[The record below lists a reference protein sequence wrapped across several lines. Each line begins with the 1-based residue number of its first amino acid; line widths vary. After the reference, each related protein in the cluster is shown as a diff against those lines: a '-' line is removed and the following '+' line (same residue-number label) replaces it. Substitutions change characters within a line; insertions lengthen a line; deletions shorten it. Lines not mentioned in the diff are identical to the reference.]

1 MKKIKWVDGI
11 LVLGILFII
20 VGLGMNLKQEE
31 TKVVVERNSM
41 VKNDVVL
48 GASLSAVNGKISLN
62 RASLAEL
69 ESLPKIG
76 PKLGQRIIDYR
87 VKNKGFRNVEEIKL
101 VDGIGEK
108 MYEQIKEKLSL

>member
-1 MKKIKWVDGI
+1 MLIMGI
-11 LVLGILFII
+11 GLIAL
-20 VGLGMNLKQEE
+20 GLGVAMEGEE
-31 TKVVVERNSM
+31 EKKVVLERNSV
-41 VKNDVVL
+41 VKKEVVL
-48 GASLSAVNGKISLN
+48 GVGVSGKISLN
-62 RASLAEL
+62 RASLEEL

-108 MYEQIKEKLSL
+108 MYESIKDRISL